1 MDLDLRDWLL
11 VLWSRALAA
20 HLEAY
25 WLLLLWGLLLLLRLL
40 LLLLLLLLL
49 WLLLLL
55 LLLWLLRLHVVL
67 VVVGCGWLFSGTSTA
82 WILQVILSLFRVP
95 LVFLLLVPLLV
106 RVRHVVVLLLHLW
119 RRLRP
124 HAAKLLRHLAK
135 VEVGVLPP
143 HLGRLVVG
151 EEHEGTEGSFGSI
164 WVLASPFLT
173 VPPTSSLVL
182 HHPLVLV
189 PPHHVVLVPSLLS
202 ELLEHGLGD
211 LVKGVPPPAQLLGHV
226 QVAHHRVRS
235 LHFCPADVGEVEEA
249 RKWLPGEDDD
259 DDVEAFVGTTCNL
272 PWRVICILDSG
283 RLLSLLLAFWRRSS
297 RPVNI
302 SLSGLSW
309 ILVIVN
315 MLCVSGGDV

>member
-1 MDLDLRDWLL
+1 MRRSFQTSVSSLGNWESESVAQRWVSQKRIFLL
-11 VLWSRALAA
+11 IVNLFRQ
-20 HLEAY
+20 
-25 WLLLLWGLLLLLRLL
+25 
-40 LLLLLLLLL
+40 
-49 WLLLLL
+49 

-67 VVVGCGWLFSGTSTA
+67 VVIGCGWLFSGTSTA
-82 WILQVILSLFRVP
+82 WILQVVLSLLRVP

-182 HHPLVLV
+182 HHPLVLI

-235 LHFCPADVGEVEEA
+235 LHFCPAHVGEVEEA
-249 RKWLPGEDDD
+249 RKWLSGD
-259 DDVEAFVGTTCNL
+259 DDVEAFVGATCSL
-272 PWRVICILDSG
+272 PWRIICILDSG

-297 RPVNI
+297 RPINI
-302 SLSGLSW
+302 TLSGLSW